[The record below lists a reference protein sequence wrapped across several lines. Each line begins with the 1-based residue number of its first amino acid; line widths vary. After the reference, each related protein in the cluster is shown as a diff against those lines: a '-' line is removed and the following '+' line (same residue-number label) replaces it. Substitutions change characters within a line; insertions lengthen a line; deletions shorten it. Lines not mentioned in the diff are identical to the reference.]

1 MQIKYL
7 PVIAAAAATGVSAG
21 DVQHV
26 DVVHIFETLHVG
38 NHVPSFSHNKRNLNA
53 IFARDSKDE
62 KCLSTATSIL
72 RNVPTPTGDL
82 SRWAVDLDS
91 KTDECTL
98 TAPSSLSSDLMKYYT
113 ALADWEMDNKK
124 NLIDFIKEC
133 ASQDQLDDINKE
145 LGGGSCSDAALVFT
159 GASATETVMMQ
170 TALPN
175 YTPAPLVTAVNAAA
189 APGISQLAALA
200 AACVAGFMIAA

>member
-1 MQIKYL
+1 MHANYL
-7 PVIAAAAATGVSAG
+7 TILAATAATGVSAG
-21 DVQHV
+21 NVQHV
-26 DVVHIFETLHVG
+26 DVVHILETLHVD

-62 KCLSTATSIL
+62 ECLSTANSIV
-72 RNVPTPTGDL
+72 RNLPTPTGDL
-82 SRWAVDLDS
+82 SSWAVGQGS

-113 ALADWEMDNKK
+113 ALASWEMDNQK
-124 NLIDFIKEC
+124 NLVDFIKEC
-133 ASQDQLDDINKE
+133 ATQDQLDDINKE
-145 LGGGSCSDAALVFT
+145 LGGGSCSDAAVVFT

-175 YTPAPLVTAVNAAA
+175 YTPAPAPTEVNAAA
-189 APGISQLAALA
+189 AHGISQLAALA
-200 AACVAGFMIAA
+200 AAGVAAFMIAA

>member
-1 MQIKYL
+1 MKTEYL
-7 PVIAAAAATGVSAG
+7 TVLAAAAATGVSAG
-21 DVQHV
+21 NVQRV

-38 NHVPSFSHNKRNLNA
+38 NHVPSFSHNKRDLNA

-72 RNVPTPTGDL
+72 RNFPTPTGDL
-82 SRWAVDLDS
+82 SNWVVALDT

-113 ALADWEMDNKK
+113 ALADWEMDNQK
-124 NLIDFIKEC
+124 NLVDFIKEC
-133 ASQDQLDDINKE
+133 ATQDQLDDINKE
-145 LGGGSCSDAALVFT
+145 LGGGSCSDAALLFT
-159 GASATETVMMQ
+159 GASATETVMVK

-175 YTPAPLVTAVNAAA
+175 WTPAPAPTEVNAAA

-200 AACVAGFMIAA
+200 AAGVAGFMIAA